1 MEDKKGK
8 MIVLKGATKEK
19 AVDFYTPLSKLPSDS
34 IRFELTK
41 DQKYWYNYFGEQL
54 VSTKKLMKPDLIHL
68 HRLSCSV
75 DYYLQAE
82 KKIREFGYDG
92 GLIQTFKNGTTNVS
106 AHITIREKML
116 KEIDELSKHF
126 GFSFSDRKKLKEE
139 KQPDNQL
146 DAFEQLQNA
155 LKQSS

>member
-8 MIVLKGATKEK
+8 MIVLKGDGKDK
-19 AVDFYTPLSKLPSDS
+19 AADLYTPLSKLPSDS
-34 IRFELTK
+34 SRFELNS
-41 DQKYWYNYFGEQL
+41 DQKYWYKYFGEQL

-68 HRLSCSV
+68 HRLACSV

-82 KKIREFGYDG
+82 KKIRQNGYDG

-126 GFSFSDRKKLKEE
+126 GFSFLDRKKLKDE
-139 KQPDNQL
+139 KVVDPGQGDL
-146 DAFEQLQNA
+146 F
-155 LKQSS
+155 KQFMNKKTS